1 MADCYPAAMP
11 KRRRPPEPVEVD
23 ELKNAIMQMIVEKFG
38 DRLLT
43 WEVATQALSIA
54 AFEIKQ
60 AAVFAP
66 RVSP

>member
-1 MADCYPAAMP
+1 MP
-11 KRRRPPEPVEVD
+11 GKRRRPPKPVEVD
-23 ELKNAIMQMIVEKFG
+23 ELKDAVLRMIVEKFG
-38 DRLLT
+38 DRELT

-66 RVSP
+66 RR